1 MPTISLIGRLRRQED
16 LRRLESAGGCG
27 HHGIAYLR
35 HSWKAASGTAERGH
49 DPRSSRKSP
58 WDNLVFT
65 ADPPRQILE
74 RLEAQGYG
82 DVVLA
87 GGTCVNSL
95 FAREGL
101 IDAVVVTLSPKIF
114 GTGLGL
120 FSPDV
125 AMDLSLEEVERAGSE
140 LVVLSYR
147 VLQARVSET
156 PKPAVAWACVLI
168 KVFRLSGRLRQRTE
182 RLTTSC

>member
-1 MPTISLIGRLRRQED
+1 MKVTLLMAMTLDGKIAKHADHFPDWTPPEDKKIFAALSRRAGVVIMGSRTFDTLGKPLPGRLNVVMTR
-16 LRRLESAGGCG
+16 
-27 HHGIAYLR
+27 
-35 HSWKAASGTAERGH
+35 
-49 DPRSSRKSP
+49 DPSRKSP
-58 WDNLVFT
+58 GDNLVFT

-140 LVVLSYR
+140 LVVLRYR
-147 VLQARVSET
+147 VLQARVSEN
-156 PKPAVAWACVLI
+156 AEA
-168 KVFRLSGRLRQRTE
+168 GRRVGV
-182 RLTTSC
+182 CFD